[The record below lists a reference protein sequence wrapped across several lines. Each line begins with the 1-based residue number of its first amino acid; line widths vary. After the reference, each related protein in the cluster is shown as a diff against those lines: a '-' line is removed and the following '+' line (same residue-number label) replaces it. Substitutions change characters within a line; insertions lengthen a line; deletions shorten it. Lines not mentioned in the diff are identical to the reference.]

1 MSDLEQSK
9 YQNCEWRISIYGRNV
24 NEWDKLAKWIVNN
37 KLISHNVRWLVQV
50 PRLYDIYKA
59 GGLIQNFQDII
70 RSGSPLLRP
79 PPSSPFVIADSPPFA
94 LRPVR
99 ASVRSDQG
107 PQVAPGA
114 AHLPP
119 ADHRVRQCRR
129 RVQAREEDVQE
140 VPERKELEREG
151 LAAVLVLDLLHVG
164 KHREPQRVEEGQG
177 VQCVQSLRSIC
188 GVEYH

>member
-70 RSGSPLLRP
+70 RSQLTPPCARFSLRTRLTSCRP
-79 PPSSPFVIADSPPFA
+79 APR
-94 LRPVR
+94 RPVR
-99 ASVRSDQG
+99 A
-107 PQVAPGA
+107 
-114 AHLPP
+114 
-119 ADHRVRQCRR
+119 
-129 RVQAREEDVQE
+129 
-140 VPERKELEREG
+140 
-151 LAAVLVLDLLHVG
+151 AV
-164 KHREPQRVEEGQG
+164 
-177 VQCVQSLRSIC
+177 
-188 GVEYH
+188 